1 MNNQRKPSRAFGQ
14 WASQLAFV
22 TLIAAG
28 CGGSGNEA
36 NAPTP
41 AGISLLA
48 GSIGG
53 PGDLDGIGAAAR
65 FDSPSGVAV
74 DTEGNVYV
82 ADANNDTVR
91 KVTPSGVVTTLAGV
105 SDSWGSTDGKGSAAK
120 FASPSSVAVDS
131 TGNIYVADGS
141 NHTIRKIT
149 PAGQVSTLA
158 GTAGVRGS
166 DDGISEAARFN
177 FNSSN
182 PGGIAVDKTGNVY
195 LADSGNRLIRKIS
208 PQGVVT
214 TIAGNTHLVGSVDG
228 IETAVSFDSPSGIAV
243 DAAGNVFVADRG
255 AHTVRK
261 VRPSGLVTTIAGQT
275 GLAGPTDDMGPAARF
290 SYPSGLAID
299 AAGTLYV
306 ADTGGHIIRKVSPA
320 GQVTTLAGTVRNSGA
335 ADGTAASFNDPSG
348 VAVDATG
355 KVYVADSGNHTL
367 REITPEGRVTTL
379 AGAAAVWGETNGVG
393 SAARFAAAGAGNVMG
408 YRQMGI
414 ALDATGNVYV
424 PSIFSNSIR
433 KVTPTGEV
441 STWAGPTYDP
451 SDPLYRYWEGS
462 TDGTGP
468 LASFRGPAAVAA
480 DQAGNLYVADTGN
493 NTVRKITADGV
504 VTTLAGEVK
513 SCCESKDGLGQAALF
528 AGPNGIAVDT
538 AGNVYVADVIRIG
551 ESRGPDNGAIR
562 KITSTGLVTTLAG
575 RRDSTGQTVDAAG
588 SPTNFGRL
596 AGVALDRAGNIYVAD
611 QSKHVIRKITPSGV
625 ATTLAGTA
633 GVRGHADGV
642 GGAATFSSPTSVA
655 VDTAGNVYVS
665 DGYWTSAII
674 RKITP
679 AGVVSTVV
687 GTTNTHGIAL
697 GALPGSLS
705 SIGGIAVDANGVLHV
720 AAEGAILR
728 IQLPQ

>member
-1 MNNQRKPSRAFGQ
+1 
-14 WASQLAFV
+14 
-22 TLIAAG
+22 
-28 CGGSGNEA
+28 GN
-36 NAPTP
+36 
-41 AGISLLA
+41 
-48 GSIGG
+48 
-53 PGDLDGIGAAAR
+53 LDGISAAAR

-74 DTEGNVYV
+74 DSAGNVYV

-91 KVTPSGVVTTLAGV
+91 KVTPSGVVTTLAGA
-105 SDSWGSTDGKGSAAK
+105 SDSWGSTDGIGSAAK

-131 TGNIYVADGS
+131 AGNIYVADGS

-149 PAGQVSTLA
+149 PTGQVSTLA

-166 DDGISEAARFN
+166 ADGISEAARFN

-261 VRPSGLVTTIAGQT
+261 VSPSGFVTTIAGQT
-275 GLAGPTDDMGPAARF
+275 GVAGPTDGMGPAARF

-299 AAGTLYV
+299 AEGTLYV

-355 KVYVADSGNHTL
+355 KVYVADSGNHTV

-408 YRQMGI
+408 YRQIGI

-468 LASFRGPAAVAA
+468 LASFRGPAALAA

-493 NTVRKITADGV
+493 CTVRKLTAKGE
-504 VTTLAGEVK
+504 VTTLAGEVGW
-513 SCCESKDGLGQAALF
+513 CGETKDGRGTLALF
-528 AGPNGIAVDT
+528 TSPNGIAVDP
-538 AGNVYVADVIRIG
+538 AGNLYVADANDI
-551 ESRGPDNGAIR
+551 SASAIR
-562 KITSTGLVTTLAG
+562 KITPTGQVTTLAG
-575 RRDSTGQTVDAAG
+575 RRDSTGHIVDAAG

-596 AGVALDRAGNIYVAD
+596 AGIAVDRAGNIYVAD
-611 QSKHVIRKITPSGV
+611 QSKHVIHKSTPTGV
-625 ATTLAGTA
+625 VTTLAGSA
-633 GVRGHADGV
+633 GIRGGADGV
-642 GGAATFSSPTSVA
+642 GTAATFSYPTSVA
-655 VDTAGNVYVS
+655 VDAAGNVYVS
-665 DGYWTSAII
+665 DGNRPSSKI

-679 AGVVSTVV
+679 AGVVSTVA

-697 GALPGSLS
+697 GALPGSLA
-705 SIGGIAVDANGVLHV
+705 SIGGIAIDTHGVLHV